1 MSLLTIFFIG
11 ALTGSGAI
19 WAYDTVQE
27 GKSVTDEL
35 SSGGTALLE
44 RAKDLGSSI
53 SSATQT
59 QINRFSNQA
68 DDDADIVEGEIVSDE
83 FADSAES

>member
-1 MSLLTIFFIG
+1 MSLLTVFFIG

-35 SSGGTALLE
+35 SSGGTALLA
-44 RAKDLGSSI
+44 RAKGWGNAVSD
-53 SSATQT
+53 AAQT
-59 QINRFSNQA
+59 QFNRSRSQ
-68 DDDADIVEGEIVSDE
+68 DADVVEGEIVSDE
-83 FADSAES
+83 VADSAES